1 MMKQKLAVFDMDGTL
16 LDSLPDLAD
25 CGRQLLASYD
35 LPTVSDAEVRRMIG
49 NGVPLLV
56 ERLLQ
61 SASDKGAADKAET
74 VDHAL
79 ACRQFMDLYTPR
91 ATRFS
96 RLFPGTVDA
105 LNTLRQKGWL
115 LAVCTNKP
123 EVAALAILEHYGL
136 STLFACVGGG
146 DSFPV
151 RKPDPA
157 HLLGTIEKA
166 GGTPSRSVMIGD
178 MSPDLLAAQGAKC
191 PAVFAAWGYGDG
203 SLADLAQAEAA
214 SMADVPEKAE
224 SLLAAA

>member
-1 MMKQKLAVFDMDGTL
+1 MKQKLAVFDMDGTL

-35 LPTVSDAEVRRMIG
+35 LPAVSDAEVRRMIG

-61 SASDKGAADKAET
+61 SASDKGAADKAES
-74 VDHAL
+74 VDHAQ
-79 ACRQFMDLYTPR
+79 ACRQFMNLYTPR
-91 ATRFS
+91 ATRLS

-123 EVAALAILEHYGL
+123 EVAALAILAHYGL

-203 SLADLAQAEAA
+203 SLADLAQAEAV